1 MFHKQLGHLL
11 LLLLLP
17 LVACSNPADVV
28 LITPEGTSAVQV
40 MVASDGILP
49 GAPRI
54 PFILFD
60 GTERVSSAQSV
71 SLTAFDLSEDPPVA
85 GWTGAATGYNDYEVP
100 YWVAYPNIP
109 QAGFWG
115 LAADITLADGTVT
128 QAQFVIDVKEES
140 ESPNVGDMAVA
151 SENRTLASE
160 PDLSKLSSDHE
171 PNPAFYELTVKAA
184 LANKRPS
191 VVSFTTPAFCQTAIC
206 APVLDSAKV
215 VYEALG
221 DEVNFIHIEVY
232 KQFNPELVLADEMSE
247 WNLATEPW
255 TYVLDDSGRI
265 AARLGG
271 PVSPLELTAVLEP
284 LLP

>member
-1 MFHKQLGHLL
+1 MFRKQLNHLFLFLL
-11 LLLLLP
+11 LG
-17 LVACSNPADVV
+17 LVACANPADVV

-60 GTERVSSAQSV
+60 GTERVSTAQEV
-71 SLTAFDLSEDPPVA
+71 SLTAFDLSQDPPVA
-85 GWTGAATGYNDYEVP
+85 GWTGAATDYNDYEVP
-100 YWVAYPNIP
+100 YWVAYPDIP
-109 QAGFWG
+109 AAGFWG
-115 LAADITLADGTVT
+115 LAATITLADGTVT
-128 QAQFVIDVKEES
+128 QAQFVIDVQEAS
-140 ESPNVGDMAVA
+140 DAPNVGDMAVA
-151 SENRTLASE
+151 SENRTLATE
-160 PDLSKLSSDHE
+160 PDLSKLSSDPE
-171 PNPAFYELTVKAA
+171 PNPAFYQLTVKEAM
-184 LANKRPS
+184 ANKRPS

-206 APVLDSAKV
+206 APVLDSAKA
-215 VYEALG
+215 VYTSLG

-232 KQFNPELVLADEMSE
+232 QQFNPELVLADEMAE
-247 WNLATEPW
+247 WNLITEPW